1 MHIFFALV
9 KGVTAFSD
17 QTQIDTMTIIYFD
30 VELHKFLAS
39 EDAPNICV
47 GGLKTGIFFHR
58 TVSP

>member
-1 MHIFFALV
+1 MINV
-9 KGVTAFSD
+9 KGVTPKFFVLNGA
-17 QTQIDTMTIIYFD
+17 QIDTTTIIYFD